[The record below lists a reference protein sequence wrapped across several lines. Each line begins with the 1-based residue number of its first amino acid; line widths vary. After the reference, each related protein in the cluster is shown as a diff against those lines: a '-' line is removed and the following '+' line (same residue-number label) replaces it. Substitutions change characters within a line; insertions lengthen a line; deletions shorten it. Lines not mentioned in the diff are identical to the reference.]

1 MCVCQCRCIRRGRLM
16 SHQQQF
22 EALVAMLRAALS
34 PTEQFTLAYD
44 AEASDFI
51 RFNHGQVRQAG
62 CVQQVILT
70 FKLIDDGRHANLE
83 VTLSGDTETDTR
95 RLTEALQQLRD
106 TLPSLSKDPYLLPN
120 TQAWQSSNVQDLP
133 LPDSA
138 QVVELIS
145 ALAQGLD
152 LVGFYA
158 AGPLYR
164 GFASSWGA
172 LGWHQANSFNFD
184 WSLFHENGQ
193 AVKAN
198 YAGHDWSNEAFVR
211 RFEQAREQ
219 LEFLGRPL
227 HVLEPGQYRAYLAP
241 AAMDEVIGMLTW
253 GGFSAQALAS
263 KRSPLQRLYDG
274 DTPFSPMV
282 SIDEQVTG
290 SLSPAFS
297 REGYP
302 RKDLALI
309 GNGQARERL
318 VDSSSAA
325 EYGLPANGADYGEGP
340 SALSMAGGSLELDQ
354 ILEKLGTGLYIS
366 NLWYLNF
373 SDRAAARLTGMTRF
387 ATFWVEDG
395 QIVAPVSTMRFDDSA
410 YSLLGSA
417 LEDLTR
423 ERELILQSST
433 YSQRQ
438 TGSTHLPGALISRI
452 TFTL

>member
-1 MCVCQCRCIRRGRLM
+1 MP
-16 SHQQQF
+16 HQQQF
-22 EALVAMLRAALS
+22 EALAATLKAAIS
-34 PTEQFTLAYD
+34 TTEQFTLAYD
-44 AEASDFI
+44 AEVSDFI
-51 RFNHGQVRQAG
+51 RFNHGRVRQAG
-62 CVQQVILT
+62 RVQQAVVT
-70 FKLIDDGRHANLE
+70 FKLIDNGRHANLQ
-83 VTLSGDTETDTR
+83 VTLSGDTDIDTQ
-95 RLTEALQQLRD
+95 RLSDALQQLRD
-106 TLPSLSKDPYLLPN
+106 TLPSLSEDPYLLPN
-120 TQAWQSSNVQDLP
+120 TEAWQSSNVQNVP

-138 QVVELIS
+138 EVVGQISELS
-145 ALAQGLD
+145 RDLD

-193 AVKAN
+193 AVKAG
-198 YAGHDWSNEAFVR
+198 YAGHDWNSEAFVR

-227 HVLEPGQYRAYLAP
+227 HTLEPGQYRAYLAP
-241 AAMDEVIGMLTW
+241 AAVNEVIDMLTW

-274 DTPFSPMV
+274 DARFSPLI
-282 SIDEQVTG
+282 SIDEHVSG
-290 SLSPAFS
+290 SFSPAFS

-302 RKDLALI
+302 RKDLALVV
-309 GNGQARERL
+309 NGQARERL

-325 EYGLPANGADYGEGP
+325 EYDLPANGADYGEGP
-340 SALSMAGGSLELDQ
+340 NALDMAGGSLELDQ
-354 ILEKLGTGLYIS
+354 VLEKLGTGLYIS

-373 SDRAAARLTGMTRF
+373 SDRPAARLTGMTRF

-395 QIVAPVSTMRFDDSA
+395 KIVAPVSTMRFDDSA

-417 LEDLTR
+417 LEDLTQ

-438 TGSTHLPGALISRI
+438 TGSIHLPGALISQL
-452 TFTL
+452 TLTL